1 MSDPQ
6 SAAAPV
12 ATLALPSGEA
22 IPRLGLGTWRM
33 GEDRR
38 RRAAEVAALRLG
50 LDLGLGLI
58 DTAEM
63 YGSGGAETVV
73 AEAIAGRR
81 DAVFLVSKVLPQNA
95 SRQGTVAACEA
106 SLKRLATDRID
117 LYLLHWRGG
126 PALSETLAG
135 LLALQQAGKIRH
147 WGVSNFDAGD
157 MAELAA
163 LAGGGGV
170 ATNQVLY
177 NLTRRGI
184 EHGLLPWCRARRV
197 PVMAYS
203 PVEQGRLLGHK
214 ALARI
219 AGRHGASPARVALA
233 WLLAQPG
240 VMAIPKAVDPAHVRD
255 NRAALDLRLSPAALA
270 ELDRAFPAPR
280 GPTALEML

>member
-1 MSDPQ
+1 MTTPT
-6 SAAAPV
+6 A
-12 ATLALPSGEA
+12 ATLALPTGEA

-38 RRAAEVAALRLG
+38 RREAEVAALRLG

-63 YGSGGAETVV
+63 YGSGGAEAVV

-81 DAVFLVSKVLPQNA
+81 DGVFLVSKVLPQNA
-95 SRQGTVAACEA
+95 SRRGTIAACEA

-135 LLALQQAGKIRH
+135 FLALQEAGKIRH

-157 MAELAA
+157 MEELDR
-163 LAGGGGV
+163 LPGGGAV
-170 ATNQVLY
+170 ASNQVLY
-177 NLTRRGI
+177 NLSRRGI
-184 EHGLLPWCRARRV
+184 EHDLVPWCRKRRV
-197 PVMAYS
+197 PIMAYS
-203 PVEQGRLLGHK
+203 PVEQGRLLGHQ
-214 ALARI
+214 ALAQI
-219 AGRHGASPARVALA
+219 ARRHDATPAGVALA

-240 VMAIPKAVDPAHVRD
+240 VMAIPKATELAHVRD
-255 NRAALDLRLSPAALA
+255 NRAALDLRLTPEDVA

-280 GPTALEML
+280 GPTALEIL